1 LAELGEDPSREGL
14 LKTPQRAADALLFL
28 THGYQTDLTSED
40 DACVYSLALAELC
53 VAQRSFTTPSSTRS
67 TTRW

>member
-40 DACVYSLALAELC
+40 DALSLFVCVCVCVRPLSLAELC
-53 VAQRSFTTPSSTRS
+53 VSQR
-67 TTRW
+67 